1 MGGLLTRRAEH
12 LLLTTADAAE
22 LLGVHPST
30 VKRLSDEGTISSAR
44 TEGGHRRIHL
54 ADILKAARERGIST
68 PLDPF
73 SPWESNVWL
82 AVSSAAGSEGFHR
95 LIGLAL
101 GWLARGETD
110 LLGRLFFEVGRR
122 EDIPFARFLDEGV
135 RGFMASVGEEWRRG
149 RLQVGE
155 EHMATQVVLDALSR
169 LRITRES
176 ASPPYS
182 GLPEPR
188 PVAVVGSI
196 EGDHHDLGAQ
206 AIRSVLEREGWK
218 VYYLG
223 PNVPVEEFGNVQRAQ
238 VADLVCISFSAK
250 SALPDLQRATRVL
263 GRFYE
268 PRTPYALAL
277 GGPLGDISPED
288 LGEGPYEE
296 ISVSTSAQEFQS
308 WLQFHSRKL
317 ASGHLGSVA

>member
-1 MGGLLTRRAEH
+1 MSGPMTKRAER
-12 LLLTTADAAE
+12 LLLTTSAAAE

-30 VKRLSDEGTISSAR
+30 IKRWSDEGTISSAK
-44 TEGGHRRIHL
+44 TQGGHRRIHL
-54 ADILKAARERGIST
+54 TDILELAGERGIST

-73 SPWESNVWL
+73 RPWEANVWL
-82 AVSSAAGSEGFHR
+82 AVSAAAGSDGFHR

-101 GWLARGETD
+101 GWLARGEID
-110 LLGRLFFEVGRR
+110 LLSRLFFEVGRR
-122 EDIPFARFLDEGV
+122 EEIPFTRFLDEGV
-135 RGFMASVGEEWRRG
+135 RGFMASVGEEWRKG

-176 ASPPYS
+176 ALPPSPWPIA
-182 GLPEPR
+182 PR
-188 PVAVVGSI
+188 PVAVVGAM

-238 VADLVCISFSAK
+238 VADLVCISFSAQ
-250 SALPDLQRATRVL
+250 SALPDLQRAARVL
-263 GRFYE
+263 GHFYE

-288 LGEGPYEE
+288 LGEGPHEE
-296 ISVSTSAQEFQS
+296 ISVSTSAQQFQS
-308 WLQFHSRKL
+308 WLRFHYRKS
-317 ASGHLGSVA
+317 ASGHPGSVA